1 MGNMETLKT
10 VIDTDLLIDLLRN
23 QKQATSFIAKIEEK
37 NYLLATTAI
46 NIFELHHGAHKSQE
60 SEKNL
65 QAINVLVSRLS
76 ILPLTSKAAQKA
88 GHIYAQLEREGQP
101 IGLRDTLIAAIAIT
115 RECSVATR
123 NQQHF
128 NRISGLKIITP

>member
-1 MGNMETLKT
+1 METVKA

-23 QKQATSFIAKIEEK
+23 QKQAADFVMELERK
-37 NYLLATTAI
+37 NIILATTAI
-46 NIFELHHGAHKSQE
+46 NVFELHHGAHKSQE

-65 QAINVLVSRLS
+65 RAINILVSRLS
-76 ILPLTSKAAQKA
+76 ILPLTAQAAKKA
-88 GHIYAQLEREGQP
+88 GHIYAELEQRGQP
-101 IGLRDTLIAAIAIT
+101 IGLRDTFIAAIALT

-128 NRISGLKIITP
+128 SRISGLSIITP

>member
-1 MGNMETLKT
+1 METIKT

-23 QKQATSFIAKIEEK
+23 QKQATVFITELERK
-37 NYLLATTAI
+37 NTILATTAI

-65 QAINVLVSRLS
+65 QAINILTSRLS
-76 ILPLTSKAAQKA
+76 ILPLTAKATKKA
-88 GHIYAQLEREGQP
+88 GRIYADLEKQGQP
-101 IGLRDTLIAAIAIT
+101 IGLRDTFIAAIALT

-123 NQQHF
+123 NQHHF
-128 NRISGLKIITP
+128 NRISSLNIIAP

>member
-1 MGNMETLKT
+1 METIKT

-23 QKQATSFIAKIEEK
+23 QKQATAFITELERK
-37 NYLLATTAI
+37 NLVLATTAI

-76 ILPLTSKAAQKA
+76 VLPLTDRAAKKA
-88 GHIYAQLEREGQP
+88 GHIYALLEQQGQP
-101 IGLRDTLIAAIAIT
+101 IGLRDTFIAAI
-115 RECSVATR
+115 
-123 NQQHF
+123 
-128 NRISGLKIITP
+128 NRITGLSVITP

>member
-1 MGNMETLKT
+1 METLKT

-23 QKQATSFIAKIEEK
+23 QKQATAFITKLEEK
-37 NYLLATTAI
+37 NYVLATTAI

-65 QAINVLVSRLS
+65 QAIHVLISRLS

-88 GHIYAQLEREGQP
+88 GHIYAQLERQGQP
-101 IGLRDTLIAAIAIT
+101 IGLRDTFIAAIAIT

-123 NQQHF
+123 NQAHF
-128 NRISGLKIITP
+128 SRISGLEIITP

>member
-1 MGNMETLKT
+1 METIKT

-23 QKQATSFIAKIEEK
+23 QTQAAAFIKELERK
-37 NYLLATTAI
+37 NIVLATTAI
-46 NIFELHHGAHKSQE
+46 NVFELHHGAHKSQE

-65 QAINVLVSRLS
+65 QAINVLISRLS
-76 ILPLTSKAAQKA
+76 ILPLTAKAAKKA
-88 GHIYAQLEREGQP
+88 VHIYATLEQQGQP
-101 IGLRDTLIAAIAIT
+101 IGLRDTFIAAIALT

-128 NRISGLKIITP
+128 NRITGLSIITP

>member
-1 MGNMETLKT
+1 METLKT

-23 QKQATSFIAKIEEK
+23 QKQATAFITKLEEK
-37 NYLLATTAI
+37 NYILATTAV

-65 QAINVLVSRLS
+65 QAIHVLIGRLS
-76 ILPLTSKAAQKA
+76 ILPFTSKAAQKA
-88 GHIYAQLEREGQP
+88 GHIYAQLERQGQP
-101 IGLRDTLIAAIAIT
+101 IGLRDTLIAAIALT

-123 NQQHF
+123 NQAHF
-128 NRISGLKIITP
+128 SRISDLEIITP